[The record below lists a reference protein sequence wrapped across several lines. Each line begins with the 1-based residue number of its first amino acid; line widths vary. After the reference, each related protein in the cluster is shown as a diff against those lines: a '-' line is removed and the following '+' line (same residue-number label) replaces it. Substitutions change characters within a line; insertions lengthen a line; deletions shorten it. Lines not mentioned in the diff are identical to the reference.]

1 MTPPPANAAVAAA
14 NTAVAGEF
22 LTFALGSEE
31 YGVDILKVQEIRGY
45 DAVTRLP
52 DAPDYI
58 KGVINLRGTIVP
70 VIDMRVKF
78 RLEAKVDALT
88 VMIVLNVADRIV
100 GMVVD
105 SVSDV
110 VQLEA
115 GQIRAMPEVGT
126 GIDRR
131 FLTGIGAL
139 DERMLI
145 LLDIEGL
152 MTSADMGLVAQV
164 QAAA

>member
-1 MTPPPANAAVAAA
+1 MNPSPATPAASAPAAD
-14 NTAVAGEF
+14 EF

-58 KGVINLRGTIVP
+58 KGVINLRGVIVP
-70 VIDMRVKF
+70 VVDMRLKF
-78 RLEAKVDALT
+78 RLASADYGPTT
-88 VMIVLNVADRIV
+88 VMIVLYVGGRVV

-110 VQLEA
+110 IRLESA
-115 GQIRAMPEVGT
+115 QIRAVPDIG
-126 GIDRR
+126 GAIDKQ
-131 FLTGIGAL
+131 FITGIGTL

-145 LLDIEGL
+145 LLDIERL
-152 MTSADMGLVAQV
+152 MVSSEMGLVAQ
-164 QAAA
+164 AA